1 MRSDTRRVGFF
12 AIRYFAAAI
21 EYSRVTPKAIAAS
34 EAKRKSW

>member
-34 EAKRKSW
+34 EARRKSW